1 MSSLYQ
7 QLDLKKRPT
16 TGIIN
21 QLDNMRFLLRLL
33 FTLLGLWLATKLL
46 TGFVV
51 VGGWESYLIVAVVL
65 VVLNLLLRP
74 ILKLISFPIIL
85 LTLGL
90 FSIVINAIILWLT
103 SQITGMLLIN
113 NLLTLLW
120 ATLIISVLN
129 MFANW
134 KK

>member
-1 MSSLYQ
+1 
-7 QLDLKKRPT
+7 
-16 TGIIN
+16 
-21 QLDNMRFLLRLL
+21 MRFLLRLL